1 MKILQKRTKI
11 IATVG
16 PACESP
22 EVMEK
27 LITLGVNVFRFNMKH
42 GEVEWHKKFITQARG
57 ISEKLG
63 VELGILI
70 DLQGPEIRVKTF
82 NQKVLQIKKG
92 DSVKFTSNIN
102 LLNDNENIIYTSS
115 QNIVS
120 ALEVKDR
127 VVIDDGALFFEV
139 TEKGNEYISMVS
151 ESENPLKNN
160 KSLNLIG
167 KDVDLP
173 SLTDEDRKR
182 LTVAEETKV
191 DFVALS
197 FVREKK
203 DLDFLKEELKSRNIN
218 AKIVSKI
225 ENQKGINNIDEI
237 IDSSYAIMVARGD
250 LGIETPIEGVTYI
263 QKVLVKKCR
272 LKSKPVIVATQMLE
286 SMINSKFPTRAEAA
300 DVSNAVF
307 DYTDC
312 VMLSGETAYGANPL
326 EVVEVMARICGFNE
340 SVRSETPLIQ
350 SEKDETSY
358 ISEAAFNISSDH
370 KINKIVALTE
380 TGYTAR
386 ALSAIR
392 PKADIIAVSDFQDT
406 VNLLAMS
413 GGVKPFKTKYS
424 ISDLSSYEKILEEL
438 KTANLIEKGET
449 IVAIHGQKF
458 GMAGGTNSL
467 IILTI

>member
-139 TEKGNEYISMVS
+139 TENGNEYISMVS

-160 KSLNLIG
+160 KSLN
-167 KDVDLP
+167 
-173 SLTDEDRKR
+173 
-182 LTVAEETKV
+182 
-191 DFVALS
+191 
-197 FVREKK
+197 
-203 DLDFLKEELKSRNIN
+203 
-218 AKIVSKI
+218 
-225 ENQKGINNIDEI
+225 
-237 IDSSYAIMVARGD
+237 
-250 LGIETPIEGVTYI
+250 
-263 QKVLVKKCR
+263 
-272 LKSKPVIVATQMLE
+272 
-286 SMINSKFPTRAEAA
+286 
-300 DVSNAVF
+300 
-307 DYTDC
+307 
-312 VMLSGETAYGANPL
+312 
-326 EVVEVMARICGFNE
+326 
-340 SVRSETPLIQ
+340 
-350 SEKDETSY
+350 
-358 ISEAAFNISSDH
+358 
-370 KINKIVALTE
+370 
-380 TGYTAR
+380 
-386 ALSAIR
+386 
-392 PKADIIAVSDFQDT
+392 
-406 VNLLAMS
+406 
-413 GGVKPFKTKYS
+413 
-424 ISDLSSYEKILEEL
+424 
-438 KTANLIEKGET
+438 
-449 IVAIHGQKF
+449 
-458 GMAGGTNSL
+458 
-467 IILTI
+467 